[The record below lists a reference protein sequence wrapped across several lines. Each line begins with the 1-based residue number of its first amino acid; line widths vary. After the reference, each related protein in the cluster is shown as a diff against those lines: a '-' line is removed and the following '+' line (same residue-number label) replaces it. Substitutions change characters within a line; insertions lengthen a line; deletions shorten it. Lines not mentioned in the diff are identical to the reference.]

1 MNLSDY
7 RLLYVLACIGLAL
20 IIVSP
25 TLAMF
30 VTLPRSEAFSEL
42 WILGPGH
49 MAEGYPFNVGAN
61 ETYKIYLGVG
71 NHMGGS
77 EYYVVYVKLRNQTES
92 LPDNLNSTPSSLP
105 PLFEY
110 RFFVRDQETGER
122 QVLFSFG
129 DVSFDGNTS
138 RVQTLTLN
146 GLSVDVNE
154 CAAWDQANSDCYYQ
168 LFFELWL
175 YNAALSGFQYHNRFV
190 GIWLNMTIP
199 FQNPK

>member
-1 MNLSDY
+1 MNLGDY

-30 VTLPRSEAFSEL
+30 VRLPGGETFSEL

-49 MAEGYPFNVGAN
+49 MAEDYPFNVGAN

-92 LPDNLNSTPSSLP
+92 LPDNLNKTPSSLP
-105 PLFEY
+105 TLFEY
-110 RFFVRDQETGER
+110 RFFVRDQETDER
-122 QVLFSFG
+122 EVLFSFDG
-129 DVSFDGNTS
+129 ASFDGNTS
-138 RVQTLTLN
+138 SVQTLTLN

-154 CAAWDQANSDCYYQ
+154 YAAWDQTNSGFYYQ

-175 YNAALSGFQYHNRFV
+175 YNATTSGFQFHNRFV
-190 GIWLNMTIP
+190 SLWLNVT
-199 FQNPK
+199 KT